1 MKLKIT
7 GKELMITEAL
17 NDYVEKKLSRI
28 EKYFDDLE
36 ADVTL
41 RTEKN
46 EQIAEMN
53 IYANGE
59 SYRAVTEDKDLYA
72 SIDKDIDIL
81 EGQIRKSKTRK
92 EKMMR
97 DDTLKVLEVKTES
110 RPEVVNEIVKT
121 SYYSMQINNIYE
133 ITGLQD
139 FKQKAYVEDNLSI
152 HDVVLLTQ
160 AGTESINLQRSD
172 TLILYDIPFS
182 IKTILQLLGRI
193 TRIDSKY
200 SAQYI
205 HFIEASNT
213 IDTYKR
219 LLISIHG
226 DIINKIFGEIETLPV
241 ELTLVDQKIQQ
252 KLRNKL
258 LWSFKSHR
266 LPTEEEIEN
275 IIYSNLD

>member
-41 RTEKN
+41 RTERN

-121 SYYSMQINNIYE
+121 SYYSIKPLTPEDAMLALQEYPTHNFLAFINVE
-133 ITGLQD
+133 TG
-139 FKQKAYVEDNLSI
+139 KV
-152 HDVVLLTQ
+152 
-160 AGTESINLQRSD
+160 
-172 TLILYDIPFS
+172 
-182 IKTILQLLGRI
+182 
-193 TRIDSKY
+193 
-200 SAQYI
+200 
-205 HFIEASNT
+205 
-213 IDTYKR
+213 
-219 LLISIHG
+219 
-226 DIINKIFGEIETLPV
+226 
-241 ELTLVDQKIQQ
+241 
-252 KLRNKL
+252 
-258 LWSFKSHR
+258 
-266 LPTEEEIEN
+266 N
-275 IIYSNLD
+275 IIHKLKDGKNYGLVEPEA